1 MTTVPFMRPRF
12 TGARFESHT
21 IPLELLGE
29 LSVFEEMLVEV
40 AKWAYLR
47 DHPDRKRSPRGFTEG
62 ISIRLSSVEDGS
74 AIPVLV
80 LAIAS
85 LELFPTDAQEYFEK
99 ARDSIVKAV
108 HAASTDGNVTQFLPE
123 KALGFFDRIGRGLRD
138 GEALEFQLPN
148 ETVVARLTK
157 ETRRKLLFASS
168 DLQELSEEITIRGYI
183 SEVDQADMTF
193 EVQLLD
199 GGKRKAPL
207 GSQHLDTILEA
218 FAGYKSGTRIELQG
232 IGRFN
237 RKGKL
242 LGLDSVEH
250 ISLLDPLDLS
260 ARLEE
265 MSSLKHGWLE
275 GEGLAPSRDGLLW
288 LSRTYESYI
297 SDDCPFPYAYPTPEG
312 GVRLEWELGTSEASL
327 EIDLLGHKAEW
338 HSLDHTQGTESSR
351 LINLDAPDDW
361 KWLLARLSELRGGS
375 V

>member
-1 MTTVPFMRPRF
+1 MTTVPFMRPKF
-12 TGARFESHT
+12 TGTRFDGHT
-21 IPLELLGE
+21 IPLELLSE
-29 LSVFEEMLVEV
+29 LSAFEEMLVEV

-62 ISIRLSSVEDGS
+62 ISIRLSGVEEGS

-80 LAIAS
+80 LSIAS
-85 LELFPTDAQEYFEK
+85 LELFPTETQEYFEK
-99 ARDSIVKAV
+99 ARDSIVEAIY
-108 HAASTDGNVTQFLPE
+108 AASTGGNVTQFVPE
-123 KALGFFDRIGRGLRD
+123 KALGFFDRIGRGLRE

-148 ETVVARLTK
+148 EKGVARLTK

-207 GSQHLDTILEA
+207 RSQHLDTILEA
-218 FAGYKSGTRIELQG
+218 FTGYKSGTRIELKG
-232 IGRFN
+232 IGRFS

-265 MSSLKHGWLE
+265 MSSLTHGWLE

-312 GVRLEWELGTSEASL
+312 GVRLEWELGTSESSL
-327 EIDLLGHKAEW
+327 EIDLVGHKAEW

-351 LINLDAPDDW
+351 PIDLDVPGDW
-361 KWLLARLSELRGGS
+361 KWLLSQIMELQGGAE
-375 V
+375 

>member
-1 MTTVPFMRPRF
+1 MTTVPFMRPKF
-12 TGARFESHT
+12 TGSRFENHT

-29 LSVFEEMLVEV
+29 LTVFEEMLVEV

-62 ISIRLSSVEDGS
+62 ISIRLSGVEDGS

-80 LAIAS
+80 IAIAS

-108 HAASTDGNVTQFLPE
+108 HAASTDGNITQFLPE

-138 GEALEFQLPN
+138 GEALEFHLPN
-148 ETVVARLTK
+148 ETAVARLTK

-183 SEVDQADMTF
+183 SEVDHADMTF

-218 FAGYKSGTRIELQG
+218 FAGYKTGTRIELQG

-242 LGLDSVEH
+242 LNLDSVEH

-265 MSSLKHGWLE
+265 ISSLKHGWLE
-275 GEGLAPSRDGLLW
+275 GEGLAPPREGLLW
-288 LSRTYESYI
+288 LTRTYESHI
-297 SDDCPFPYAYPTPEG
+297 PDDCPFPYAYPTPDG
-312 GVRLEWELGTSEASL
+312 GVRLEWDLGTSESSL
-327 EIDLLGHKAEW
+327 EVDLDGHTAYW
-338 HSLDHTQGTESSR
+338 HSLDHSSGTELSR
-351 LINLDAPDDW
+351 SINLDKPNEW
-361 KWLLARLSELRGGS
+361 KWLLERIAELRGGS